1 MKPREIF
8 WVVGV
13 VATMWAAG
21 CATTET
27 TATAPPV
34 SMRTTADA
42 IIHVSGLS

>member
-1 MKPREIF
+1 MKPRELSLMAA
-8 WVVGV
+8 VMA
-13 VATMWAAG
+13 ATFTAG
-21 CATTET
+21 CTTPEK